1 MIAGTKVH
9 ALRYA
14 AMRADGNLGEIVNP
28 EIFAQPRVLAD
39 FQIPGELHTQAG
51 FYMHAFSDF
60 CAEKPKQP
68 SAERRRR
75 DEVRSQ
81 EWQGHKVPQGLNE
94 NRRPPNEFGVIGMA
108 EIYGQ

>member
-39 FQIPGELHTQAG
+39 FQIPGELHAQAG
-51 FYMHAFSDF
+51 FYVHAVSDF
-60 CAEKPKQP
+60 CTKEPQQP
-68 SAERRRR
+68 AAAR
-75 DEVRSQ
+75 
-81 EWQGHKVPQGLNE
+81 
-94 NRRPPNEFGVIGMA
+94 
-108 EIYGQ
+108 